1 MSAMTQ
7 GGVEAASPAADHDD
21 RLLDAQVNSAVASLS
36 MLAEPTRLRLLW
48 ALRDGE
54 LGVTALAEAA
64 GCTPTAASQHLA
76 KMRMTGLVEHRAE
89 GRARIYRLSGGHVR
103 RLLTEALAQADHAV
117 SGLPHHD

>member
-1 MSAMTQ
+1 MTQ
-7 GGVEAASPAADHDD
+7 SGADAPVRPPEHDD
-21 RLLDAQVNSAVASLS
+21 RLRDAQVNAAVASLS

-54 LGVTALAEAA
+54 LGVSALAEAA

-76 KMRMTGLVEHRAE
+76 KMRLTGLVEQRAQ
-89 GRARIYRLSGGHVR
+89 GRARIYRLSGGHVQ
-103 RLLTEALAQADHAV
+103 RLLTEALAHADHAV

>member
-1 MSAMTQ
+1 MTQ
-7 GGVEAASPAADHDD
+7 GGVEAASRAAGHDD

-76 KMRMTGLVEHRAE
+76 KMRMTGLVEQRAE
-89 GRARIYRLSGGHVR
+89 GRARIYRLSGGHLR

-117 SGLPHHD
+117 SGLPYHD